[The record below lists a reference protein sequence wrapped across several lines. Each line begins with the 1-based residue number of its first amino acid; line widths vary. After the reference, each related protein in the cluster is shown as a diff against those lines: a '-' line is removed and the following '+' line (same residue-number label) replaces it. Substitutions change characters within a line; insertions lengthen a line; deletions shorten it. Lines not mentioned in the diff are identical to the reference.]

1 MEEIKCNQVAT
12 LRGGK
17 WEKTYEES
25 RRVYGIDGI
34 APTVH
39 TQGGGNQE
47 TKILIEP
54 LAYDEQNGYLR
65 EDGIVGTLTTDG
77 SSPKH
82 NNRVIEPIVYD
93 GFNQQIK
100 ADREGLKVAEP
111 VSTRGNDI
119 ASTLRAS
126 MHKQGERNLV
136 ENLKNGRGY
145 EGVVEPTIWGS
156 LQEHCAVKQ
165 DGVCPTLTQAMGA
178 GGGQIPMTEVP
189 ANEYEKEINNGKEI
203 LCVLRK
209 TFDEETLLKWGIG
222 VLYAIIKTEILRQ
235 NMYAKGVLEDWE
247 RNADLSKFTS
257 NSKESQRL
265 DIKENEV
272 RDLWEKIKIRC
283 ASLGRKLPEQRIEQ
297 FESFMQ
303 KLPLQATQEKIFV
316 QSLWETNGWGIG
328 LLQQALFAV
337 QKIWQPVCCEEVQ
350 RNFRVRKLT
359 EKEAFR
365 LQGVKDEDFAKIR
378 KNQSKSSCYHLAGD
392 SITTSVLMA
401 LFGEM
406 LNIDWKENVENLVEE
421 LQDKKS

>member
-82 NNRVIEPIVYD
+82 NNRVVEPINPMPDGTCRTIKSQYYKTGKANFDYASTFGATGVKEFYEPITDNCFFKQAFETVKENDCDSGDTIDAFNQKVNKSGVSPAVTTRPEDFKTAVLVVDEPIVYD
-93 GFNQQIK
+93 GFNQQVK
-100 ADREGLKVAEP
+100 ADSSTSGTITRNVGADLK
-111 VSTRGNDI
+111 RNG
-119 ASTLRAS
+119 
-126 MHKQGERNLV
+126 QGII
-136 ENLKNGRGY
+136 
-145 EGVVEPTIWGS
+145 EPTIWGS

-178 GGGQIPMTEVP
+178 GGGQIPMH
-189 ANEYEKEINNGKEI
+189 NY
-203 LCVLRK
+203 
-209 TFDEETLLKWGIG
+209 D
-222 VLYAIIKTEILRQ
+222 
-235 NMYAKGVLEDWE
+235 
-247 RNADLSKFTS
+247 
-257 NSKESQRL
+257 
-265 DIKENEV
+265 
-272 RDLWEKIKIRC
+272 
-283 ASLGRKLPEQRIEQ
+283 
-297 FESFMQ
+297 
-303 KLPLQATQEKIFV
+303 
-316 QSLWETNGWGIG
+316 
-328 LLQQALFAV
+328 
-337 QKIWQPVCCEEVQ
+337 
-350 RNFRVRKLT
+350 FRVRKLT
-359 EKEAFR
+359 EKECFR

-406 LNIDWKENVENLVEE
+406 LDIDWRTKVNEVVEE
-421 LQDKKS
+421 LQDK